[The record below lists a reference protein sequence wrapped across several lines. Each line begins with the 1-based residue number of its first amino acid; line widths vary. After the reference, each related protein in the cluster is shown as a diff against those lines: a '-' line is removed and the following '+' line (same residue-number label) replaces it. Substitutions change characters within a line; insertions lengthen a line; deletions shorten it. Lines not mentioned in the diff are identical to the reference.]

1 MGRHLLIDES
11 LCTGCGLCSSVC
23 IRNGISVVGGKA
35 RENGSGSC
43 FDCGQCFAVCP
54 AGAITMAT
62 HPDATPERMAFR
74 GPVAEPDELMGLLSE
89 RRSCRLFTPEPVS
102 DEELSLLFQAARL
115 SPTSQNSMDVEFV
128 VVSDRLDGFRQMLA
142 DVLEPRSG
150 EFPRIAQFVEH
161 VRTGEG
167 PDPFLW
173 EGRQVILAFSEDP
186 ANACIA
192 MSRIELMTQ
201 AMGLGQSLGSIVLLD
216 LINMGNT
223 YNPVT
228 IQDVKAAISAIA
240 QYISFDN
247 GLTLYIENVEI
258 QVDDCNIVY
267 NFSESGALSGVE
279 LECGITA
286 TATSAANAG
295 TMQITVGVEASYSG
309 AEAQLADLN
318 SNLVNVGY
326 GETMPLG
333 EYLDMIASMLA

>member
-1 MGRHLLIDES
+1 MGRHILIDES

-23 IRNGISVVGGKA
+23 IRDGISVVGGKA

-43 FDCGQCFAVCP
+43 LDCGQCFAVCP

-192 MSRIELMTQ
+192 MSRVELMAQ
-201 AMGLGQSLGSIVLLD
+201 AVGLGGFYSMWVRMADDVDHRAVTNFLGCVD
-216 LINMGNT
+216 PGKRMGCAFVIGRPRIR
-223 YNPVT
+223 YRRMAPRPEPRVHR
-228 IQDVKAAISAIA
+228 
-240 QYISFDN
+240 
-247 GLTLYIENVEI
+247 L
-258 QVDDCNIVY
+258 
-267 NFSESGALSGVE
+267 
-279 LECGITA
+279 
-286 TATSAANAG
+286 
-295 TMQITVGVEASYSG
+295 
-309 AEAQLADLN
+309 
-318 SNLVNVGY
+318 
-326 GETMPLG
+326 
-333 EYLDMIASMLA
+333 